1 MSNNK
6 DPIMGNINV
15 ELIKYAMREL
25 QQKISNILNEIFEKN
40 VEKFPAKYF
49 MNRTDVKV
57 NNYLSQSQSTYR
69 KNRSTTAKLWAHQW
83 LIARTQV

>member
-40 VEKFPAKYF
+40 VEKFPTKYF